1 MFWVGEWLAE
11 RMHPMADVE
20 PIQRDDK
27 PAAPAAAPAKKRAW
41 LFPVLAVVAALAV
54 GGGAYFAGRATA
66 DDGSDGDD
74 SEHSEADAEDE
85 ADEDAA
91 DNAKKPA
98 ADKSAKTDKKGKKD
112 KKDKSKAVKQTPLFY
127 AMEPAFVVNYQDL
140 QALRFLQVGVQVMA
154 YDQAGLDAIKANEP
168 QARNALV
175 MLFSGQAYDTLISRE
190 GKEKLRED
198 ALLELRKVIGD
209 PAGKESLQAVYFTS
223 FVMQ

>member
-11 RMHPMADVE
+11 RMHPMADVD

-41 LFPVLAVVAALAV
+41 LFPVLAMVAALAV

-66 DDGSDGDD
+66 DGGSDGDD
-74 SEHSEADAEDE
+74 SAHSEADAE
-85 ADEDAA
+85 ADESAA
-91 DNAKKPA
+91 DSAKNPA
-98 ADKSAKTDKKGKKD
+98 ADKSAKKGKKD
-112 KKDKSKAVKQTPLFY
+112 KKDKTKAVKQTPLFY

>member
-11 RMHPMADVE
+11 RMHPMADVD

-41 LFPVLAVVAALAV
+41 LFPVLAMVAALAV

-66 DDGSDGDD
+66 DGGSDGDD
-74 SEHSEADAEDE
+74 SAHSEADAE
-85 ADEDAA
+85 ADESAA
-91 DNAKKPA
+91 DSAKNPA
-98 ADKSAKTDKKGKKD
+98 ADKSAKKGKKD
-112 KKDKSKAVKQTPLFY
+112 KKDKTKAVKQTPLFY

-140 QALRFLQVGVQVMA
+140 QPLRFLQVGVQVMA

-209 PAGKESLQAVYFTS
+209 PVGKESLQAVYFTS